1 MENNKGQYVCGV
13 LRILMG
19 WMMFWAFIDKLFGLG
34 FATKSEASWLAGGSP
49 TTGFLKAAV
58 RGPFI
63 DLFHSLSGVV
73 AVDWLFMLGLGL
85 IGFSL
90 ILGVGVKIAGY
101 SGALMM
107 IFMYMAISIWPA
119 NNPFLDEHIIY
130 AVLFIGFAL
139 SNAGDYIG
147 FGRWWGRKQVVQKFP
162 LLK

>member
-1 MENNKGQYVCGV
+1 MENSKSQYVWGV

-19 WMMFWAFIDKLFGLG
+19 WTMFWAFIDKLFGLG
-34 FATKSEASWLAGGSP
+34 FATTPEKSWLAGGSP
-49 TTGFLKAAV
+49 TAGFLKMAV
-58 RGPFI
+58 RGPFV
-63 DLFHSLSGVV
+63 DFFHSLSGIV

-85 IGFSL
+85 IGLSL

-130 AVLFIGFAL
+130 AVVFIGLSL
-139 SNAGDYIG
+139 SNAGDFIG
-147 FGRWWGRKQVVQKFP
+147 FGRWWGRKQLVQKFP
-162 LLK
+162 ILK